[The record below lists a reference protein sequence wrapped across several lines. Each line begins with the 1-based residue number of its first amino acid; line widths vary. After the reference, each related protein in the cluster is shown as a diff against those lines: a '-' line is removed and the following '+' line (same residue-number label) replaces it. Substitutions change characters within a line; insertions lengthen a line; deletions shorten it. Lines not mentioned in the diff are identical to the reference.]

1 MLLAIDVYYTSN
13 NIAHAVGV
21 LFNWDD
27 EEPQQTIQTQLEGI
41 APYEPGAFYKRELPC
56 LLSVINKVDVAALEA
71 IIIDGYV
78 YVDNN
83 KNGGLGKHLYDKL
96 EQKVPVIGVAKTGYF
111 NNQQTVVNVNRGES
125 QKPLYVSAVGYD
137 LNKAATNIKHM
148 QGKYRMPDI
157 LKTLDQLTRAAL

>member
-13 NIAHAVGV
+13 DIANAVGV

-27 EEPQQTIQTQLEGI
+27 EEPQQTLQTQLENI

-56 LLSVINKVDVAALEA
+56 LLSIINKVNIATLEA

-83 KNGGLGKHLYDKL
+83 KTAGLGKHLYDKL

-111 NNQQTVVNVNRGES
+111 NNQQTVAKVNRGES

-137 LNKAATNIKHM
+137 LTKAATYIKQM

-157 LKTLDQLTRAAL
+157 LKTLDSLTKATL

>member
-13 NIAHAVGV
+13 GIANAVGV

-56 LLSVINKVDVAALEA
+56 LLSVINKVDVTTLET
-71 IIIDGYV
+71 IIIDGYL

-83 KNGGLGKHLYDKL
+83 KTAGLGKHLYDKL

-111 NNQQTVVNVNRGES
+111 NNQQTVVKVNRGQS

-137 LNKAATNIKHM
+137 LNKAATNIKRM

-157 LKTLDQLTRAAL
+157 LKTLDSLTKTTL